1 MGLKK
6 KLLKVFG
13 RKKKKN
19 TATAKTV
26 KTAGPVLYIPT
37 SRTPASMYSS
47 SASLFRPVSS
57 YSGSSS
63 GFSGYGRLS
72 PPGFSGSGYGRLSGS
87 GFSGGSSVVS
97 SGLSG
102 LSGRSGRNSSGN
114 TYVHLP
120 GKYQMVLNGTPAR
133 VDPGAMIARVGDII
147 AYTDKYDGNTYEWLG
162 KVKSLEK
169 DGVVVEQ
176 RGYFEKTENVA
187 GRTVKL
193 PQEVRNVRVSRFKRV
208 SPKDVKQYERQGWKF
223 SHAYG
228 GNGGNGGGNGSSANR
243 SLLRGLTTGQFITF
257 VYRGKPVYGQIE
269 KIDRRTGEV
278 HMKKNPQGMYNQ
290 NLLGIPIP
298 TPGSTAEIKFRP
310 SANSQITSLGSAT
323 LPKAYKIALQKKG
336 FQNLSVGFK
345 LSNNNGNKMSMNF
358 IVKQALGDHARTFET
373 WDAQLS
379 FIKTLQNDDEKKNA
393 IQEFVVKNLIE
404 LEKLDELIEKSK
416 NKPQFTKDVK
426 NMKKQLL
433 DRIKTLYPT
442 KDGEEKFD
450 EMMDRAKGIVAKER
464 PSQGWFG
471 WGLGKAAA
479 TAGLLWRAGAAAGR
493 YFVS

>member
-26 KTAGPVLYIPT
+26 KTANKAGPVLYIPT

-102 LSGRSGRNSSGN
+102 LSGRNSSGN

-120 GKYQMVLNGTPAR
+120 GKYQYVLNGTPAR
-133 VDPGAMIARVGDII
+133 EDPGAMIARVGDII

-228 GNGGNGGGNGSSANR
+228 NNGGNGSGNGSSANR

-290 NLLGIPIP
+290 NLLGIQIP
-298 TPGSTAEIKFRP
+298 TPGSEAEIKFRP
-310 SANSQITSLGSAT
+310 SANSQITRLRSGSNPT
-323 LPKAYKIALQKKG
+323 SKKALTEKG

-345 LSNNNGNKMSMNF
+345 LSNNNGNKGMNF
-358 IVKQALGDHARTFET
+358 IVEKLLGDHAEQFKA
-373 WDAQLS
+373 WDSELRGIQRIQSL
-379 FIKTLQNDDEKKNA
+379 DDKRNQ
-393 IQEFVVKNLIE
+393 IQAFVLENLGE
-404 LEKLDELIEKSK
+404 LEKMDALLGLES
-416 NKPQFTKDVK
+416 TKYSAAAKTAIKD
-426 NMKKQLL
+426 MKEQLL
-433 DRIKTLYPT
+433 KRVKKMYPI
-442 KDGEEKFD
+442 EEGKLSYD
-450 EMMDRAKGIVAKER
+450 EMVTKAKDLVA
-464 PSQGWFG
+464 SQTQTVG
-471 WGLGKAAA
+471 WGSWLLGKI
-479 TAGLLWRAGAAAGR
+479 GQVGRAAGGYMAGR
-493 YFVS
+493 